1 MGVETVLEDM
11 VNAVTGAMG
20 ITIQSAASDY
30 SVDMVCT
37 VTVDMVMATI
47 TEAVLVDII
56 LLMVI
61 SMGDM
66 VVLKDILSH
75 TRNIKRMANLK
86 PIASPKHMLN
96 LQPII
101 NLQLTIN
108 LQPILNLK
116 LIPNQRPILKRIH
129 QWHLPI

>member
-1 MGVETVLEDM
+1 
-11 VNAVTGAMG
+11 MG

-37 VTVDMVMATI
+37 VTVDMVMATN
-47 TEAVLVDII
+47 TEAVMVDII

-75 TRNIKRMANLK
+75 TRNIQRMANLK

-101 NLQLTIN
+101 NL
-108 LQPILNLK
+108 K

-129 QWHLPI
+129 QWHLPISNCLP

>member
-1 MGVETVLEDM
+1 
-11 VNAVTGAMG
+11 MG
-20 ITIQSAASDY
+20 IHSTASDY

-37 VTVDMVMATI
+37 VMVGMVMATI
-47 TEAVLVDII
+47 TEAVMVDII

-66 VVLKDILSH
+66 VVLKDILNH

-86 PIASPKHMLN
+86 PIASPKRMLN

-108 LQPILNLK
+108 LKPTPNHRPILNLK
-116 LIPNQRPILKRIH
+116 RIH
-129 QWHLPI
+129 LLHLPI